1 MPMRRA
7 SREFQF
13 INTSNPEER
22 TFLLKTIEK
31 IKELPDKSTDIES
44 DNVLKRYQRRPRKL
58 ELLCLANF
66 VAWFNCVNDNTRLH
80 VQTKSDGDF
89 LPETDF
95 CDNVDDDPSDKNDEI
110 DDTTEYQLKGGMKL
124 VKRKKAKIIRSVR
137 FNKENDPENY
147 YREQLMLYTPWRNE
161 EKDLIK
167 DCKTYQ
173 ERYKQVEEIA
183 KSNKQQYEYHSDIL
197 DKAIEDLNDNDNY
210 SVPVTPN
217 TQHMNEQDIAAKT
230 KPTELFECFD
240 PGSNKQHSQYDIFQD
255 TNILPRNND
264 DDSDYRQ
271 LVHSLNKKQKE
282 FFYHVL
288 HC

>member
-1 MPMRRA
+1 MLTKSDIGNKFFNSAEVSAQEAVYLVLQMPMRRA

-58 ELLCLANF
+58 QLLGLAHF
-66 VAWFNCVNDNTRLH
+66 VAWFNCVNDNTRPY
-80 VQTKSDGDF
+80 VQKKSDGNF

-95 CDNVDDDPSDKNDEI
+95 HDNVDDDPSDESDET
-110 DDTTEYQLKGGMKL
+110 DDTTEYQLKGGMKF

-147 YREQLMLYTPWRNE
+147 CREQLMLYTPWRNE
-161 EKDLIK
+161 QKDLIK

-173 ERYKQVEEIA
+173 ER
-183 KSNKQQYEYHSDIL
+183 
-197 DKAIEDLNDNDNY
+197 
-210 SVPVTPN
+210 
-217 TQHMNEQDIAAKT
+217 
-230 KPTELFECFD
+230 
-240 PGSNKQHSQYDIFQD
+240 
-255 TNILPRNND
+255 
-264 DDSDYRQ
+264 
-271 LVHSLNKKQKE
+271 
-282 FFYHVL
+282 
-288 HC
+288 